1 MAVMGL
7 LYFPGDDD
15 AERAQAFL
23 ERLRMNSD
31 E

>member
-7 LYFPGDDD
+7 LHFPGDDD
-15 AERAQAFL
+15 DERAQTFL